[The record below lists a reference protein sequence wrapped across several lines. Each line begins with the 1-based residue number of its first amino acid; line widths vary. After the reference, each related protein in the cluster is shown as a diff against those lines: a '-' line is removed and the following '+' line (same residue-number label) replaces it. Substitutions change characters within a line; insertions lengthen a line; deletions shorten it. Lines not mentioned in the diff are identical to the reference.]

1 MGRLNVYV
9 YFIFRAHICSY
20 IASISHSDE
29 NFIIRFCFGTCVWV
43 KAKIQRN
50 VKNVLW
56 RIHMNEQMNCLI
68 TVLVIITK
76 KSIANKRSVTYTT
89 LHVYPTILLL
99 FFLFIIEKWRKEIQ
113 SCKELLHNINAPNIM
128 DFVKNVLCILD
139 HID

>member
-1 MGRLNVYV
+1 MCTCISYSGLIHAVTY
-9 YFIFRAHICSY
+9 Y
-20 IASISHSDE
+20 IAS
-29 NFIIRFCFGTCVWV
+29 FIIRFCFGTCVWV
-43 KAKIQRN
+43 KVKIQGN

-56 RIHMNEQMNCLI
+56 RNHMNEQMNCLI
-68 TVLVIITK
+68 TVLVIISK

-89 LHVYPTILLL
+89 LSHHIV
-99 FFLFIIEKWRKEIQ
+99 FFLFIIEKWRKKIQ

>member
-1 MGRLNVYV
+1 
-9 YFIFRAHICSY
+9 
-20 IASISHSDE
+20 
-29 NFIIRFCFGTCVWV
+29 
-43 KAKIQRN
+43 
-50 VKNVLW
+50 
-56 RIHMNEQMNCLI
+56 MNEQMNCLI

-89 LHVYPTILLL
+89 LHVYPTILLF

-113 SCKELLHNINAPNIM
+113 SCKELLHNNNAPNIM

>member
-1 MGRLNVYV
+1 MGPLNVYV

-20 IASISHSDE
+20 IAS
-29 NFIIRFCFGTCVWV
+29 FMIRFCFGTCVWV
-43 KAKIQRN
+43 KVKIQRN

-89 LHVYPTILLL
+89 LHVYPTILLF
-99 FFLFIIEKWRKEIQ
+99 FFLFIIEKWREEIQ
-113 SCKELLHNINAPNIM
+113 SCKELLHNNNAPNIM
-128 DFVKNVLCILD
+128 DFVKIVLCILD

>member
-1 MGRLNVYV
+1 MGPLNVYV

-20 IASISHSDE
+20 IAS
-29 NFIIRFCFGTCVWV
+29 FIIRFCFRTCVWV
-43 KAKIQRN
+43 KVKIQRN
-50 VKNVLW
+50 IKNVLW

-76 KSIANKRSVTYTT
+76 KSIASKRSVTYTT
-89 LHVYPTILLL
+89 LHVYPTILL
-99 FFLFIIEKWRKEIQ
+99 FFFIFIIEKLRKKIQ
-113 SCKELLHNINAPNIM
+113 SCKELLHNINAPNM